1 MSGRQD
7 PRPPFAE
14 IRKQSDRLHLHCKWY
29 RNHGHIPPWKE
40 SIFPR
45 ERIGRIGDAAFF
57 QRNHSERCVGPFHR
71 AWTMKKLL
79 YIDLFCGAGG
89 TSTGVDAVE
98 THVATALCVSLY
110 QEINHINLVS

>member
-1 MSGRQD
+1 
-7 PRPPFAE
+7 
-14 IRKQSDRLHLHCKWY
+14 
-29 RNHGHIPPWKE
+29 
-40 SIFPR
+40 
-45 ERIGRIGDAAFF
+45 
-57 QRNHSERCVGPFHR
+57 
-71 AWTMKKLL
+71 MKKLL